1 MNQFLYNFKERTD
14 LNDKLL
20 ILCISIIPLSLA
32 ISIFIADFL
41 ASIASIILIFFFL
54 SKKNII
60 FFKKLKKEI
69 IFFSVL
75 YFLIILSLI
84 FSNYKEESFLASFFY
99 FRYFLLSLSIYYLL
113 KKYDFYFKIL
123 FYSVLISLGIVLFD
137 SYFQQIIGY
146 NLLGYPKT
154 GTLQRDALI
163 YLTGFFDE
171 EKKLGSYIVRFLPL
185 ILSLLL
191 FYKPKILFYKEF
203 LVLILTGIIIFLS
216 SERTALFLLFVIYF
230 FYFLISNR
238 KIFFLV
244 TVLIS
249 FIILFNYSA
258 NSKLA
263 YKYIDFTL
271 HQTGLINLFKNEKV
285 SNYKASEMDPFVR
298 YYSEEHE
305 NLSYTGLKIFQNN
318 YFFGS
323 GVKTFFHECENIKKK
338 FVKKENK
345 RNNKL
350 VCSTHPHNTYVQI
363 LSEIGIF
370 GFILIAYLFIK
381 ILINNIK
388 IIFKKN
394 KTNLDNVY
402 FFINLSIIVNIL
414 PFIPSGSFFNNW
426 MSLVIFFPL
435 GFWLYIN
442 EKYHQK

>member
-99 FRYFLLSLSIYYLL
+99 FRYFLLSLSIYYLF

-123 FYSVLISLGIVLFD
+123 FYSVLISVGIVLFD

-146 NLLGYPKT
+146 NLLGYPKI
-154 GTLQRDALI
+154 GTLQLDALI

-271 HQTGLINLFKNEKV
+271 HQTGLINLFKNENV
-285 SNYKASEMDPFVR
+285 SKYESYKKDPLIR
-298 YYSEEHE
+298 YYSAEHE

-338 FVKKENK
+338 FIQKENK
-345 RNNKL
+345 RNNRL
-350 VCSTHPHNTYVQI
+350 VC
-363 LSEIGIF
+363 L
-370 GFILIAYLFIK
+370 LIHITLM
-381 ILINNIK
+381 
-388 IIFKKN
+388 FKF
-394 KTNLDNVY
+394 Y
-402 FFINLSIIVNIL
+402 QR
-414 PFIPSGSFFNNW
+414 
-426 MSLVIFFPL
+426 L
-435 GFWLYIN
+435 GFLDSFDSFSFHQDIN
-442 EKYHQK
+442 K